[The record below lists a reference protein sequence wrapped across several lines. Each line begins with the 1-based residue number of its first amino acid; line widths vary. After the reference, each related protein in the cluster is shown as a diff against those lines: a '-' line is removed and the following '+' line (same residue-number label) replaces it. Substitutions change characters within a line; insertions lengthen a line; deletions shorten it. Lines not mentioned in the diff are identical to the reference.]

1 MRHSGRITT
10 WKDEQGFGFITSDS
24 GGEQVFVHVKSFSNR
39 QRRPVGSEVV
49 TYQLTKDA
57 KGRARAENVARAG
70 DRSPVAISSA
80 IGPALLTLAAL
91 VLMFVA
97 ASVFAGKL
105 PLAILGLYLGASAV
119 AFLAYALDKSAARSD
134 RWRTQERT
142 LHLFAL
148 VGGWP
153 GALAAQRLLRHKSR
167 KLSFQVLFWA
177 TVLLDCGALGWLFS
191 PAGSAALRHI
201 LGAA

>member
-1 MRHSGRITT
+1 
-10 WKDEQGFGFITSDS
+10 
-24 GGEQVFVHVKSFSNR
+24 
-39 QRRPVGSEVV
+39 
-49 TYQLTKDA
+49 
-57 KGRARAENVARAG
+57 
-70 DRSPVAISSA
+70 
-80 IGPALLTLAAL
+80 
-91 VLMFVA
+91 
-97 ASVFAGKL
+97 
-105 PLAILGLYLGASAV
+105 
-119 AFLAYALDKSAARSD
+119 
-134 RWRTQERT
+134 

-153 GALAAQRLLRHKSR
+153 GALAAQRLLRHKAR

>member
-24 GGEQVFVHVKSFSNR
+24 GGEQVFVHVKSFLNR
-39 QRRPVGSEVV
+39 QLRPVGSEVV

-57 KGRARAENVARAG
+57 KGRARAENVTLAG
-70 DRSPVAISSA
+70 DRSPIAISSA
-80 IGPALLTLAAL
+80 IGPALLTLATL
-91 VLMFVA
+91 FLMFVA

-134 RWRTQERT
+134 RWRTKEST

-177 TVLLDCGALGWLFS
+177 TVLLNCGALGWLFS